1 MNSHAIFGEKNV
13 AWSEAR
19 IVVLP
24 VPYDLSLSF
33 RPGARLGPETII
45 QASAELEPY
54 LFELGV
60 SPEDYGIY
68 VAPAVPWV
76 AGDAAAAAQYHLA
89 AGKWVLA
96 LGGDHS
102 VSYPLIKA
110 HQNSELAV
118 LQLDAHGDLYPGYQ
132 DSIYSHAAPMYR
144 LIQDGFRLVQAGQR
158 VLSRAEQDLIRAK
171 EVPFF
176 SARSLHQHFDPERI
190 VATLPEQVYITL
202 DLDVLDPSQMP
213 SVGTPLPGGLSYLQI
228 MAILN
233 AVFSARQVVGMDIVE
248 FSPSGD
254 FHAAMTAAQIAYEAM
269 GLLGRARGWP
279 V

>member
-1 MNSHAIFGEKNV
+1 
-13 AWSEAR
+13 
-19 IVVLP
+19 
-24 VPYDLSLSF
+24 
-33 RPGARLGPETII
+33 
-45 QASAELEPY
+45 
-54 LFELGV
+54 
-60 SPEDYGIY
+60 
-68 VAPAVPWV
+68 
-76 AGDAAAAAQYHLA
+76 LA